1 MEMISVPTFEALP
14 QESQKLLEPMKKKMG
29 KIPNI
34 ILLMATTP
42 ALLDAY
48 FKIDALGKQSSFSAK
63 EQEYIKLAVA
73 EANGCTYCVAAH
85 TYIAKNMLKMSDDEI
100 LEARKCCSSDKK
112 LGALACLAATVAKNK
127 GHLDKNDIDVFFS
140 LGYNQKDLMDFIG
153 IIITMTITNYV
164 HNMTDIDIDF
174 PKVS

>member
-1 MEMISVPTFEALP
+1 MEKIAVPTFETLP

-34 ILLMATTP
+34 ILLMATSP
-42 ALLDAY
+42 ALLEGY
-48 FKIDALGKQSSFSAK
+48 FKMDAIGKQSSFSGK

-85 TYIAKNMLKMSDDEI
+85 TYIAKNMLKMSNDEI
-100 LEARKCCSSDKK
+100 HEARKCCSSDKK
-112 LGALACLAATVAKNK
+112 LGALACLAASTAKDR
-127 GHLDKNDIDVFFS
+127 GHLKKEDIDVFFS
-140 LGYNQKDLMDFIG
+140 LGFNQKDLMDFIG
-153 IIITMTITNYV
+153 IIITMTITNYA
-164 HNMTDIDIDF
+164 HNMTDVDIDF